1 MPFKKLEEIREGTRI
16 YVFGETGSGKTPFLL
31 SFPNTA
37 LVDPDLSSVH
47 YDKKNVLVK
56 TDAVAIKDIIKD
68 LEDYEA
74 FNPDEFSKIL
84 NIGLDSMTRI
94 YENLQHA
101 SLKVAEQRARANGR
115 MVDGEGLAS
124 RDWGIIKLNH
134 DKLISKLTYYAKLGI
149 NIIVI
154 AEGKDKTENVKKDDG
169 TYVMVKTGTT
179 FNDTKAVE
187 FDYDIVL
194 EFFKDGK
201 GSNYAIVHKDRTLSF
216 NPNDRIE
223 MANYSHFQVAI
234 ERAQQGRQRTKEE
247 IVHDLNKDIDKEV
260 ELINES
266 ENEIK
271 KINEMIVK
279 IKALA
284 NEKVKKDKVPVA
296 KVLEITGERELN
308 YSTIEAAEAIYK
320 KLLELK

>member
-1 MPFKKLEEIREGTRI
+1 M
-16 YVFGETGSGKTPFLL
+16 FGETGSGKTPFLL
-31 SFPNTA
+31 SFPNIA
-37 LVDPDLSSVH
+37 LIDPDLSSVH

-56 TDAVAIKDIIKD
+56 TDAVSIKDITSD

-94 YENLQHA
+94 YENQQHA
-101 SLKVAEQRARANGR
+101 SLKVAEQRAKTNGR
-115 MVDGEGLAS
+115 LVDGEGLAS

-134 DKLISKLTYYAKLGI
+134 DKLISKLNYYAKLGI

-154 AEGKDKTENVKKDDG
+154 AEGKDKTENQKKDDG
-169 TYVMVKTGTT
+169 SYVTVKIGTT
-179 FNDTKAVE
+179 FNDSKNVE

-201 GSNYAIVHKDRTLSF
+201 GSNYAIVHKDRTLTF
-216 NPNDRIE
+216 NPNDRID
-223 MANYSHFQVAI
+223 MANYTHFQQAI
-234 ERAQQGRQRTKEE
+234 EKAQQGRQRTKEE
-247 IVHDLNKDIDKEV
+247 ITEITHDINKEV

-266 ENEIK
+266 KNEIK

-284 NEKVKKDKVPVA
+284 NDKIKKEKIPVA
-296 KVLEITGERELN
+296 KVLEITGEKELT
-308 YSTIEAAEAIYK
+308 YSSIEAAETIYK